1 MYVEGVE
8 LVQSHSVCAASAVT
22 QCLCRESSSWSVS
35 PEEERGTSE
44 GMLAAKELATLVTPS
59 AFITKSPFLVRA
71 RGRDI

>member
-1 MYVEGVE
+1 M
-8 LVQSHSVCAASAVT
+8 T
-22 QCLCRESSSWSVS
+22 QCLRRESSSWSVS
-35 PEEERGTSE
+35 PEEDRGASE